1 MRGGKTVDLM
11 PFCND
16 YSSPQSV
23 GVLLSNLGKTII
35 ILTCG
40 DGVILILSLSPDT
53 QTTSYVGPGMYHI

>member
-1 MRGGKTVDLM
+1 M

-53 QTTSYVGPGMYHI
+53 QTTSYVGPGMYQI